1 MRRLLSL
8 ALLLAICLEA
18 GAQLNVTTLR
28 TSGLENPQGIDPAGV
43 NLSWVLETDKRAT
56 FQQAYELTLK
66 NSGRTVWRSGKVE
79 SDNSV
84 RVPVGVRLEYAS
96 PYTWTVRVW
105 DNHGQVSKPVTASF
119 STALSPGAWKASW
132 IGTDTGDRKICP
144 SPVYF
149 RKTFRPSGNIKR
161 AVAYVTS
168 RGIYEFS
175 INGSRVGADY
185 FTPGWTT
192 YQKTIQYQA
201 YDVTAP
207 LKRGTSMIEA
217 LVCPGW
223 YGSGMGWGAPK
234 DRQRYG
240 SDLALLMQIE
250 IEYAGG
256 RKETLVTGPDW
267 QMSRKGPV
275 ADATFYD
282 GETIDLTAAYS
293 WEPATVLPSTAAS
306 LVPSIAEPVRI
317 RQVINPVRSF
327 VTPKG
332 EKVLDFGQNL
342 VGWEK
347 VRIKGRKGQVVKVS
361 HAEVLDKEGNFYT
374 KNMRAAKVTS
384 TFVLSGG
391 TDVFEPSQ
399 TFYGFRYLKVDGLE
413 GELNPSDFCAVV
425 ADSGFETVGR
435 FESSNPLINQLQSN
449 IFWGFRGNFVD
460 IPTDCPQRDERLGW
474 TGDAEI
480 FFRTATFNGNVDNF
494 FRKWLRS
501 LREEQNER
509 GGIPA
514 VIPDIFF
521 GTNVDHA
528 CGWADCATIVPWQH
542 YMAYGD
548 VTVLRDQYQSMKA
561 WVDFMLRSSDDYLLN
576 TLNQPFGD
584 WLFWSQDNDRSGRS
598 AVTSKAL
605 CAQCFMAGSVEIVAK
620 SAAILG
626 YKDDAAFYDSEL
638 TKIKKAFMDEYVT
651 PNGLVS
657 SDTQTAYVLALY
669 FGMLPEHLRQ
679 QAAGRLAANVKEYG
693 NHITTGFL
701 GTPHICEV
709 LSEYGY
715 SDVAYK
721 LLLQETCPSWI
732 YPVKLGATTIWER
745 WNSINPDG
753 SIVGGMNSFNH
764 YSYGSIG
771 DWLYRYAVG
780 IRETSPGFRTFE
792 VDPHPGG
799 GFKYMEASTRTPYGK
814 IRVRWEADGNV
825 IRSIVVS
832 IPAGT
837 TASVHCPDG
846 EVRVLGSGNYG
857 FGVELE

>member
-43 NLSWVLETDKRAT
+43 NLSWILETNKRAT

-66 NSGRTVWRSGKVE
+66 NGGRTVWRSGKVE

-84 RVPVGVRLEYAS
+84 RVPVGVPLEYAS

-105 DNHGQVSKPVTASF
+105 DNHGQVSKPVNASF
-119 STALSPGAWKASW
+119 STALSPDAWKASW

-207 LKRGTSMIEA
+207 LKRGTSLIEA

-449 IFWGFRGNFVD
+449 IFWGFRGIQRQCRQFL
-460 IPTDCPQRDERLGW
+460 PQVAEVAPGRAERARRHTGGNPRHLLRHQCGPCLRLGRLCDHSSLAALH
-474 TGDAEI
+474 GLRRRDCIARPVPIHESVGGFHAALFRRLSAEHPEPA
-480 FFRTATFNGNVDNF
+480 FR
-494 FRKWLRS
+494 RL
-501 LREEQNER
+501 
-509 GGIPA
+509 A
-514 VIPDIFF
+514 VLES
-521 GTNVDHA
+521 G
-528 CGWADCATIVPWQH
+528 Q
-542 YMAYGD
+542 
-548 VTVLRDQYQSMKA
+548 R
-561 WVDFMLRSSDDYLLN
+561 
-576 TLNQPFGD
+576 PFGPFRRHIQSP
-584 WLFWSQDNDRSGRS
+584 LRPVLHGRFRGDRGQIRR
-598 AVTSKAL
+598 
-605 CAQCFMAGSVEIVAK
+605 
-620 SAAILG
+620 
-626 YKDDAAFYDSEL
+626 
-638 TKIKKAFMDEYVT
+638 
-651 PNGLVS
+651 
-657 SDTQTAYVLALY
+657 
-669 FGMLPEHLRQ
+669 H
-679 QAAGRLAANVKEYG
+679 
-693 NHITTGFL
+693 
-701 GTPHICEV
+701 
-709 LSEYGY
+709 
-715 SDVAYK
+715 
-721 LLLQETCPSWI
+721 SWI
-732 YPVKLGATTIWER
+732 
-745 WNSINPDG
+745 
-753 SIVGGMNSFNH
+753 
-764 YSYGSIG
+764 
-771 DWLYRYAVG
+771 
-780 IRETSPGFRTFE
+780 
-792 VDPHPGG
+792 
-799 GFKYMEASTRTPYGK
+799 
-814 IRVRWEADGNV
+814 
-825 IRSIVVS
+825 
-832 IPAGT
+832 
-837 TASVHCPDG
+837 
-846 EVRVLGSGNYG
+846 
-857 FGVELE
+857 

>member
-1 MRRLLSL
+1 MKKLLLLL
-8 ALLLAICLEA
+8 ALLLFSLQAV
-18 GAQLNVTTLR
+18 AQLNITTLR
-28 TSGLENPQGIDPAGV
+28 TSGLENPQGIDPEV
-43 NLSWVLETDKRAT
+43 VSLSWILESPKRAT

-66 NSGRTVWRSGKVE
+66 SGGKTVWRSGKVE

-84 RVPVGVRLEYAS
+84 KVPIDVSLEYGK
-96 PYTWTVRVW
+96 PYTWTVKVW
-105 DNHGQVSKPVTASF
+105 DNHGQVSKPAAASF
-119 STALSPGAWKASW
+119 STGLSPEAWKASW

-144 SPVYF
+144 TPVYF
-149 RKTFRPSGNIKR
+149 RKNFRLSKSVKR

-175 INGSRVGADY
+175 INGSKVGTDY
-185 FTPGWTT
+185 FTPGWTA
-192 YQKTIQYQA
+192 YQKTLQYQA
-201 YDVTAP
+201 YDVTAQI
-207 LKRGTSMIEA
+207 KGGAFEVCA
-217 LVCPGW
+217 LVSPGW

-240 SDLALLMQIE
+240 GELGFLMQIE

-256 RKETLVTGPDW
+256 KKETLCTGPDW
-267 QMSRKGPV
+267 EMSRKGPV
-275 ADATFYD
+275 KDATFYD
-282 GETIDLTAAYS
+282 GETIDLTASYA
-293 WEPATVLPSTAAS
+293 WEPAGVLPAPKAA
-306 LVPSIAEPVRI
+306 LVPSVAEPVRVREI
-317 RQVINPVRSF
+317 INPVKCF

-332 EKVLDFGQNL
+332 EKVIDFGQNL

-347 VRIKGRKGQVVKVS
+347 VRIKGRRGQVVTIS

-391 TDVFEPSQ
+391 ADEFEPCQ
-399 TFYGFRYLKVDGLE
+399 TFYGFRYIKVDGIE
-413 GELNPSDFCAVV
+413 GDLNPSDFCAVV
-425 ADSGFETVGR
+425 ADSGFETVGS

-474 TGDAEI
+474 TGDAQI
-480 FFRTATFNGNVDNF
+480 FFRTATFNGKVDNF

-501 LREEQNER
+501 LRDEQNAR

-521 GTNVDHA
+521 GSNVDFA
-528 CGWADCATIVPWQH
+528 CGWADCATIIPWQH

-548 VTVLRDQYQSMKA
+548 LSVLRDQYPSMKA
-561 WVDFMLRSSDDYLLN
+561 WVDFQLGSCNNYLLN

-598 AVTSKAL
+598 AVTSKDL
-605 CAQCFMAGSVEIVAK
+605 CAQCFMAGSIEIVAK
-620 SAAILG
+620 SAALLG
-626 YKDDAAFYDSEL
+626 FAEDASHYYSEL
-638 TKIKKAFMDEYVT
+638 EKVKKAFMNEYVT

-669 FGMLPEHLRQ
+669 FGMLPENLRQ
-679 QAAGRLAANVKEYG
+679 QAADRLAANVKEYG

-780 IRETSPGFRTFE
+780 IKETAPGFKTFE

-814 IRVRWEADGNV
+814 IRVKWEADADR
-825 IRSIVVS
+825 IRSIEVS
-832 IPAGT
+832 IPVGT

>member
-1 MRRLLSL
+1 M
-8 ALLLAICLEA
+8 
-18 GAQLNVTTLR
+18 
-28 TSGLENPQGIDPAGV
+28 
-43 NLSWVLETDKRAT
+43 K
-56 FQQAYELTLK
+56 
-66 NSGRTVWRSGKVE
+66 
-79 SDNSV
+79 
-84 RVPVGVRLEYAS
+84 
-96 PYTWTVRVW
+96 
-105 DNHGQVSKPVTASF
+105 
-119 STALSPGAWKASW
+119 
-132 IGTDTGDRKICP
+132 
-144 SPVYF
+144 
-149 RKTFRPSGNIKR
+149 
-161 AVAYVTS
+161 
-168 RGIYEFS
+168 
-175 INGSRVGADY
+175 
-185 FTPGWTT
+185 
-192 YQKTIQYQA
+192 
-201 YDVTAP
+201 
-207 LKRGTSMIEA
+207 
-217 LVCPGW
+217 
-223 YGSGMGWGAPK
+223 
-234 DRQRYG
+234 
-240 SDLALLMQIE
+240 
-250 IEYAGG
+250 
-256 RKETLVTGPDW
+256 
-267 QMSRKGPV
+267 
-275 ADATFYD
+275 DATFYD
-282 GETIDLTAAYS
+282 GETIDLTASYA
-293 WEPATVLPSTAAS
+293 WEPAGVLPAPKAA
-306 LVPSIAEPVRI
+306 LVPSVAEPVRVREI
-317 RQVINPVRSF
+317 INPVKCF

-332 EKVLDFGQNL
+332 EKVIDFGQNL

-347 VRIKGRKGQVVKVS
+347 VRIKGRRGQVVTIS

-391 TDVFEPSQ
+391 ADEFEPCQ
-399 TFYGFRYLKVDGLE
+399 TFYGFRYIKVDGIE
-413 GELNPSDFCAVV
+413 GDLNPSDFCAVV
-425 ADSGFETVGR
+425 ADSGFETVGS

-474 TGDAEI
+474 TGDAQI
-480 FFRTATFNGNVDNF
+480 FFRTATFNGKVDNF

-501 LREEQNER
+501 LRDEQNAR

-521 GTNVDHA
+521 GSNVDFA
-528 CGWADCATIVPWQH
+528 CGWADCATIIPWQH

-548 VTVLRDQYQSMKA
+548 LSVLRDQYPSMKA
-561 WVDFMLRSSDDYLLN
+561 WVDFQLGSCNNYLLN

-598 AVTSKAL
+598 AVTSKDL
-605 CAQCFMAGSVEIVAK
+605 CAQCFMAGSIEIVAK
-620 SAAILG
+620 SAALLG
-626 YKDDAAFYDSEL
+626 FAEDASHYYSEL
-638 TKIKKAFMDEYVT
+638 EKVKKAFMNEYVT

-669 FGMLPEHLRQ
+669 FGMLPENLRQ
-679 QAAGRLAANVKEYG
+679 QAADRLAANVKEYG

-780 IRETSPGFRTFE
+780 IKETAPGFKTFE

-814 IRVRWEADGNV
+814 IRVKWEADADR
-825 IRSIVVS
+825 IRSIEVS
-832 IPAGT
+832 IPVGT

>member
-43 NLSWVLETDKRAT
+43 NLSWILETDKRAT

-66 NSGRTVWRSGKVE
+66 NGGRTVWRSGKVE

-119 STALSPGAWKASW
+119 STALSPDAWKASW

-175 INGSRVGADY
+175 INGFRVGADY

-207 LKRGTSMIEA
+207 LKHGTSLIEV

-679 QAAGRLAANVKEYG
+679 QAAGRLAVNVKEYG

-825 IRSIVVS
+825 IRSIEVS

>member
-1 MRRLLSL
+1 MKKLLL
-8 ALLLAICLEA
+8 LPALLLFSLQAV
-18 GAQLNVTTLR
+18 AQLNITTLR
-28 TSGLENPQGIDPAGV
+28 TSGLENPQGIDPEGV
-43 NLSWVLETDKRAT
+43 SLSWILESPKRAT

-66 NSGRTVWRSGKVE
+66 SGGKTVWRSGKVE

-84 RVPVGVRLEYAS
+84 KVPIDVSLEYGK
-96 PYTWTVRVW
+96 PYTWTVKVW
-105 DNHGQVSKPVTASF
+105 DNHGQVSKPAAASF
-119 STALSPGAWKASW
+119 STGLSPDAWKASW

-144 SPVYF
+144 TPVYF
-149 RKTFRPSGNIKR
+149 RKNFRLSKSVKR

-175 INGSRVGADY
+175 INGSKVGTDY
-185 FTPGWTT
+185 FTPGWTA
-192 YQKTIQYQA
+192 YQKTLQYQA
-201 YDVTAP
+201 YDVTAQI
-207 LKRGTSMIEA
+207 KGGAFEVCA
-217 LVCPGW
+217 LVSPGW

-240 SDLALLMQIE
+240 GELGLLMQIE
-250 IEYAGG
+250 VEYAGG
-256 RKETLVTGPDW
+256 KKETLCTGPDW
-267 QMSRKGPV
+267 EMSRKGPV
-275 ADATFYD
+275 KDATFYD
-282 GETIDLTAAYS
+282 GETIDLTASYA
-293 WEPATVLPSTAAS
+293 WEPAGVLTASKAA
-306 LVPSIAEPVRI
+306 LVPSVAEPVRVREI
-317 RQVINPVRSF
+317 INPVKCF

-332 EKVLDFGQNL
+332 EKVIDFGQNL

-347 VRIKGRKGQVVKVS
+347 VRIKGRRGQVVTIS

-391 TDVFEPSQ
+391 ADEFEPGQ
-399 TFYGFRYLKVDGLE
+399 TFYGFRYIKVDGIE
-413 GELNPSDFCAVV
+413 GDLNPSDFCAVV

-474 TGDAEI
+474 TGDAQI
-480 FFRTATFNGNVDNF
+480 FFRTATFNGKVDNF

-501 LREEQNER
+501 LRDEQNAR

-521 GTNVDHA
+521 GSNVDFA
-528 CGWADCATIVPWQH
+528 CGWADCATIIPWQH

-548 VTVLRDQYQSMKA
+548 LSVLRDQYPSMKA
-561 WVDFMLRSSDDYLLN
+561 WVDFQLGSCNNYLLN

-598 AVTSKAL
+598 AVTSKDL
-605 CAQCFMAGSVEIVAK
+605 CAQCFMAGSIEIVAK
-620 SAAILG
+620 SAALLG
-626 YKDDAAFYDSEL
+626 FAEDASHYNSEL
-638 TKIKKAFMDEYVT
+638 EKVKQAFMNEYVT

-669 FGMLPEHLRQ
+669 FGMLPENLRQ
-679 QAAGRLAANVKEYG
+679 QAADRLAANVKEYG

-780 IRETSPGFRTFE
+780 IKETAPGFKTFE

-814 IRVRWEADGNV
+814 IRVKWEADADR
-825 IRSIVVS
+825 IRSIEVS
-832 IPAGT
+832 IPVGT

>member
-43 NLSWVLETDKRAT
+43 NLSWILETDKRAT

-66 NSGRTVWRSGKVE
+66 KGGRTVWRSGKVE

-84 RVPVGVRLEYAS
+84 RVPVGVPLEYAS

-119 STALSPGAWKASW
+119 STALSPNAWKASW

-207 LKRGTSMIEA
+207 LKRGTSLIEA

-282 GETIDLTAAYS
+282 GETIDLTAAYY

-825 IRSIVVS
+825 IRSIEVS